1 MYRVGWLAWLALG
14 LAGCASAT
22 QERAR
27 DYTRD
32 AFRQYQLGR
41 YADARDSFQA
51 ALALRPDDVGLF
63 FNVGACY
70 DLLGNG
76 AKAECYYL
84 ECLRL
89 EPNHGLCR
97 HALAVL
103 WVREGRS
110 PEAVRMIQDWLAA
123 QPQLSE
129 AYTEDGWLRHQLG
142 DLPGAQ
148 SRLQQ
153 ALGLDP
159 QNARAL
165 VELALVFE
173 EKKRPDLALAL
184 YDRSLQFD
192 RNQADVARRANE
204 LRTQG
209 VAAPRPE

>member
-1 MYRVGWLAWLALG
+1 MYRLGWLAWLALG

-22 QERAR
+22 EERAR

-32 AFRQYQLGR
+32 AFRQYQAGR

-51 ALALRPDDVGLF
+51 ALALRPEDVGLL
-63 FNVGACY
+63 FNVGTCY
-70 DLLGNG
+70 DFLGNG
-76 AKAECYYL
+76 AKAEYYYL
-84 ECLRL
+84 ECLRR

-103 WVREGRS
+103 WVKQGRS

-123 QPQLSE
+123 QPQISE
-129 AYTEDGWLRHQLG
+129 AYTEDGWLRHQFG

-148 SRLQQ
+148 GRLQQ
-153 ALGLDP
+153 ALALDP
-159 QNARAL
+159 QNTRAL
-165 VELALVFE
+165 VDLALVYE

-192 RNQADVARRANE
+192 RNQPDVARRAGE
-204 LRTQG
+204 LRAQG
-209 VAAPRPE
+209 VGAPRSE